1 MKARDIQAADI
12 ADEDPVSLQK
22 DDSIHEARNRMEE
35 NELRAVPVVSE
46 SGFEGI
52 VSYRELIR
60 AVQFD
65 PNDTSL
71 EKVMHQPPKFDKDDD
86 LVDLCHL
93 RVESGRKTLVNI
105 SGDELVSVVG
115 DAEFADALGKVDE
128 LDSISTSEL
137 VSGDLVSVF
146 ERDSIEKAR
155 HAMLDNDISRLPVLD
170 SDGNLAGM
178 LRSTD
183 ILELI
188 SGGERQGRGG
198 RTSRQGSV
206 DINAD
211 YDGEKHYLSG
221 ISVDELMQRE
231 YQTFNKHASASR
243 VLDHMNSGEF
253 HEAVYV
259 NGRYPEAILTL
270 KDLIGFVAD
279 LKQDRTVL
287 VNLVGLEL
295 AEEKAAVHDKV
306 KTQLRGGLGRKL
318 EKPEELRLRFK
329 KSEKDGGRHRY
340 TIEASLFS
348 EHGRTNTEVEDWDM
362 LDAVDTV
369 LDNLDSQIRG

>member
-1 MKARDIQAADI
+1 MKARNIQASDI
-12 ADEDPVSLQK
+12 ANEDPVSLQK
-22 DDSIHEARNRMEE
+22 DDSIHKVKNRMEE
-35 NELRAVPVVSE
+35 NGLRAVPVTSE
-46 SGFEGI
+46 SGFEGM

-65 PNDTSL
+65 PNSTSL
-71 EKVMHQPPKFDKDDD
+71 EKVMHQPPEFDEDDS

-93 RVESGRKTLVNI
+93 RIESGRKTLVNT
-105 SGDELVSVVG
+105 SGNDLVSLVG
-115 DAEFADALGKVDE
+115 DAEFADALGKVNE
-128 LDSISTSEL
+128 LDDTSTSRL
-137 VSGDLVSVF
+137 VSEDLVSVF

-155 HAMLDNDISRLPVLD
+155 HAMLDNDVSRLPVLD
-170 SDGNLAGM
+170 SDGNLAGI

-188 SGGERQGRGG
+188 SDGERQGRGG

-211 YDGEKHYLSG
+211 YDGEKHRLSG
-221 ISVDELMQRE
+221 VNVEELMERE

-243 VLDHMNSGEF
+243 VLDHMNSGGF
-253 HEAVYV
+253 HEAIYV
-259 NGRYPEAILTL
+259 DGRYPEAILTS
-270 KDLIGFVAD
+270 KDLIGSVAD
-279 LKQDRTVL
+279 LKQERTVL

-318 EKPEELRLRFK
+318 ENPEELRLRFK

-369 LDNLDSQIRG
+369 LDNLDSQIRP

>member
-1 MKARDIQAADI
+1 
-12 ADEDPVSLQK
+12 
-22 DDSIHEARNRMEE
+22 
-35 NELRAVPVVSE
+35 
-46 SGFEGI
+46 
-52 VSYRELIR
+52 
-60 AVQFD
+60 
-65 PNDTSL
+65 
-71 EKVMHQPPKFDKDDD
+71 MHQPPKFDKDDD

-93 RVESGRKTLVNI
+93 RVESGRKTLINI

-188 SGGERQGRGG
+188 SDGERQGRGG
-198 RTSRQGSV
+198 RTSRQDSV

-211 YDGEKHYLSG
+211 YDGEKHYL
-221 ISVDELMQRE
+221 

-253 HEAVYV
+253 HEAIYV
-259 NGRYPEAILTL
+259 NRRYPEAILTL
-270 KDLIGFVAD
+270 KDLIGSVAD
-279 LKQDRTVL
+279 LKQERTVL

-318 EKPEELRLRFK
+318 ENPEELRLRFK
-329 KSEKDGGRHRY
+329 KSEKDGGKHRY

-369 LDNLDSQIRG
+369 LDNLKNQIRA

>member
-1 MKARDIQAADI
+1 MKAREIKAADI
-12 ADEDPVSLQK
+12 ADENPFSLQK
-22 DDSIHEARNRMEE
+22 DNSIHRARNGKEE
-35 NELRAVPVVSE
+35 NGLRAVPVTSE
-46 SGFEGI
+46 SGFEGM

-65 PNDTSL
+65 PNNTSL
-71 EKVMHQPPKFDKDDD
+71 EKVMHQPPEFDEEDS

-93 RVESGRKTLVNI
+93 RIDSGRKTLVNT
-105 SGDELVSVVG
+105 SGGDPVSVVG
-115 DAEFADALGKVDE
+115 DTEFADALGKVDE
-128 LDSISTSEL
+128 LDDTSTKRL
-137 VSGDLVSVF
+137 VSRDLVSVF

-155 HAMLDNDISRLPVLD
+155 HAMLDNDLSRLPVLD
-170 SDGNLAGM
+170 SDGNLTGI

-183 ILELI
+183 VLELI
-188 SGGERQGRGG
+188 SDGERQGRGG

-206 DINAD
+206 DVNAD
-211 YDGEKHYLSG
+211 YNGEKHYLSG
-221 ISVDELMQRE
+221 VSVEELMERE

-243 VLDHMNSGEF
+243 VLDHMSSGGF
-253 HEAVYV
+253 QEALYV
-259 NGRYPEAILTL
+259 NGRHPNILTL

-279 LKQDRTVL
+279 LKQERTVL
-287 VNLVGLEL
+287 VNLVGLDL

-318 EKPEELRLRFK
+318 ENPEELRLRFK
-329 KSEKDGGRHRY
+329 KSDKDGGRHRY

-348 EHGRTNTEVEDWDM
+348 ERGRTNTEVEDWDM

-369 LDNLDSQIRG
+369 LNNLDSQIRG